1 MATLALKARWLI
13 DGRADEPI
21 DNGVLLVRDERI
33 QAVGADGSVQ
43 IPPDAEVRDFGDATI
58 LPGLVDCHTHWI
70 MDGSSDPRAGLERE
84 SPVASA
90 VRAAGHASQTLRCG
104 VTTVRDVGCL
114 HGISLVLREAIAAG
128 LVDGPRVFAC
138 GTFITMTG
146 GHGYYFGRQA
156 DGEDEVRRAVREQL
170 REGADLIKVI
180 ASGGV
185 YANREDPTSAQFT
198 LRELEA
204 AIEEA
209 RMAGVRV
216 AMHAEGAKSIEN
228 AIQVG
233 ATTVEHGQYL
243 TEETAKAMA
252 DKGIVLVPTI
262 FIFYNI
268 AENGAAAGVPQY
280 AVEKARQIIG
290 IHFRGFEYALEAG
303 VKIAAGTDVGGPLL
317 RHHEFP
323 LQEEIAVMV
332 KGGMK
337 PMDAIKAAT
346 SGAAETIGASDF
358 GMLARGEL
366 ADIVVC
372 EGQPLRDISALKRLK
387 AIFKEGHSYAP
398 AFPEERLRLPVAG
411 LGRR

>member
-1 MATLALKARWLI
+1 MSTLALKARWLI
-13 DGRADEPI
+13 DGAADEPL
-21 DNGVLLVRDERI
+21 DHGVLVIRDDRI
-33 QAVGADGSVQ
+33 VAVGAADSVEV
-43 IPPDAEVRDFGDATI
+43 PSDAEVCDYGEATI

-70 MDGSSDPRAGLERE
+70 MDGSSDPRLRLERE
-84 SPVASA
+84 SPIASA
-90 VRAAGHASQTLRCG
+90 IRAAGHASQTLRCG

-146 GHGYYFGRQA
+146 GHGYYFGREA

-185 YANREDPTSAQFT
+185 YANREDPTAAQFT
-198 LRELEA
+198 IRELEA
-204 AIEEA
+204 AVDEA
-209 RMAGVRV
+209 HMAGVRV
-216 AMHAEGAKSIEN
+216 AMHAEGAKSIEH
-228 AIQVG
+228 ALQVG
-233 ATTVEHGQYL
+233 ADTVEHGQYL
-243 TEETAKAMA
+243 TDETAKAMA

-268 AENGAAAGVPQY
+268 AENGMAAGVPDY
-280 AVEKARQIIG
+280 AVQKAREIIG
-290 IHFRGFEYALEAG
+290 IHFRGFEAALKAG
-303 VKIAAGTDVGGPLL
+303 VRIAAGTDVGGPLL
-317 RHHEFP
+317 QHHASP
-323 LQEEIAVMV
+323 LQEEVAVMV

-346 SGAAETIGASDF
+346 SGAAQTIGTCDF
-358 GMLARGEL
+358 GTLAVGKL
-366 ADIVVC
+366 ADVVVC

-387 AIFKEGHSYAP
+387 VVVKEGRSYAP
-398 AFPEERLRLPVAG
+398 AAPDTVVLRG
-411 LGRR
+411 MGRGRR